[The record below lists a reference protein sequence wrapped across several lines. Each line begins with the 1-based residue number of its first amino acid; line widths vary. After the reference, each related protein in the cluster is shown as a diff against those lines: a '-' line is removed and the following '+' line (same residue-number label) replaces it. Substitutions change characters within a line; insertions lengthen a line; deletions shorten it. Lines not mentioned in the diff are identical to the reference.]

1 MCRCTGC
8 GVELQNIDRDVL
20 GYTSNL
26 GNNLCERCF
35 RINNYNEYKTVVKSN
50 QDFINI
56 LENINKTN
64 DLVVL
69 VVDLFNINKNLEEI
83 SKYVSNDILLVLTK
97 RDILPKSCYDKKL
110 LEYFSDYNLNI
121 IDSIIISS
129 VKNYNFDLL
138 YSKILNNK
146 KSNNVYVVG
155 FTNAGKSIA
164 RNFSLS
170 MASITCTI
178 ITLILVSLGVLVS
191 YNVNNITKD
200 IEKELTI
207 VVFMK
212 KETTK
217 EELNKTK
224 DALSKIDNVADVKY
238 TSKDDIKN
246 DMASEYPS
254 FSKMMES
261 WTDVNN
267 PFQDSYIVSVKD
279 VRDINETV
287 TTIKNL
293 DNVDIVKYSESMIG
307 ELINIFDAIKTG
319 TICLVVGL
327 VLVTAFLINN
337 TIKIT
342 IFSRRNEIDIM
353 RLVGTSN
360 TVIKLPFLFEGLFI
374 GILGSIIPVL
384 VTIFGYTYIYNALSS
399 LGTSNILSIIK
410 LTSPELIVY
419 KTSLFILII
428 GAVVGMF
435 GSVKAVR
442 KYLTV

>member
-1 MCRCTGC
+1 MK
-8 GVELQNIDRDVL
+8 VI
-20 GYTSNL
+20 
-26 GNNLCERCF
+26 
-35 RINNYNEYKTVVKSN
+35 RI
-50 QDFINI
+50 IG
-56 LENINKTN
+56 
-64 DLVVL
+64 
-69 VVDLFNINKNLEEI
+69 
-83 SKYVSNDILLVLTK
+83 
-97 RDILPKSCYDKKL
+97 R
-110 LEYFSDYNLNI
+110 
-121 IDSIIISS
+121 SI
-129 VKNYNFDLL
+129 
-138 YSKILNNK
+138 
-146 KSNNVYVVG
+146 
-155 FTNAGKSIA
+155 TNAGKSIA

-246 DMASEYPS
+246 NMASEYPS

-293 DNVDIVKYSESMIG
+293 DNVDIVKYSESMVG

-327 VLVTAFLINN
+327 VLVTSFLINN

-374 GILGSIIPVL
+374 GVLGAIIPIL
-384 VTIFGYTYIYNALSS
+384 VTIFGYTYIYNAVSS

>member
-1 MCRCTGC
+1 MK
-8 GVELQNIDRDVL
+8 VI
-20 GYTSNL
+20 
-26 GNNLCERCF
+26 
-35 RINNYNEYKTVVKSN
+35 RI
-50 QDFINI
+50 IG
-56 LENINKTN
+56 
-64 DLVVL
+64 
-69 VVDLFNINKNLEEI
+69 
-83 SKYVSNDILLVLTK
+83 
-97 RDILPKSCYDKKL
+97 R
-110 LEYFSDYNLNI
+110 
-121 IDSIIISS
+121 SI
-129 VKNYNFDLL
+129 
-138 YSKILNNK
+138 
-146 KSNNVYVVG
+146 
-155 FTNAGKSIA
+155 TNAGKSIA

-246 DMASEYPS
+246 NMASEYPS

-293 DNVDIVKYSESMIG
+293 DNVDIVKYSESMVG

-319 TICLVVGL
+319 TVCLVVGL

-374 GILGSIIPVL
+374 GVLGSIIPVL

>member
-1 MCRCTGC
+1 MK
-8 GVELQNIDRDVL
+8 VI
-20 GYTSNL
+20 
-26 GNNLCERCF
+26 
-35 RINNYNEYKTVVKSN
+35 RI
-50 QDFINI
+50 IG
-56 LENINKTN
+56 
-64 DLVVL
+64 
-69 VVDLFNINKNLEEI
+69 
-83 SKYVSNDILLVLTK
+83 
-97 RDILPKSCYDKKL
+97 R
-110 LEYFSDYNLNI
+110 
-121 IDSIIISS
+121 SI
-129 VKNYNFDLL
+129 
-138 YSKILNNK
+138 
-146 KSNNVYVVG
+146 
-155 FTNAGKSIA
+155 TNAGKSIA

-360 TVIKLPFLFEGLFI
+360 VVIKLPFLFECLFI
-374 GILGSIIPVL
+374 GVLGAIIPIL
-384 VTIFGYTYIYNALSS
+384 VTIFGYTYIYNAVSS

>member
-1 MCRCTGC
+1 MK
-8 GVELQNIDRDVL
+8 VI
-20 GYTSNL
+20 
-26 GNNLCERCF
+26 
-35 RINNYNEYKTVVKSN
+35 RI
-50 QDFINI
+50 IG
-56 LENINKTN
+56 
-64 DLVVL
+64 
-69 VVDLFNINKNLEEI
+69 
-83 SKYVSNDILLVLTK
+83 
-97 RDILPKSCYDKKL
+97 R
-110 LEYFSDYNLNI
+110 
-121 IDSIIISS
+121 SI
-129 VKNYNFDLL
+129 
-138 YSKILNNK
+138 
-146 KSNNVYVVG
+146 
-155 FTNAGKSIA
+155 TNAGKSIA

-224 DALSKIDNVADVKY
+224 DALNKIDNVADVKY

-246 DMASEYPS
+246 NMASEYPS

-293 DNVDIVKYSESMIG
+293 DNVDIVKYSESMVG
-307 ELINIFDAIKTG
+307 ELINIFDAVKTG

-374 GILGSIIPVL
+374 GVLGAIIPVL
-384 VTIFGYTYIYNALSS
+384 VTIFGYTYIYNAVSS

>member
-1 MCRCTGC
+1 
-8 GVELQNIDRDVL
+8 
-20 GYTSNL
+20 
-26 GNNLCERCF
+26 
-35 RINNYNEYKTVVKSN
+35 
-50 QDFINI
+50 
-56 LENINKTN
+56 
-64 DLVVL
+64 
-69 VVDLFNINKNLEEI
+69 
-83 SKYVSNDILLVLTK
+83 
-97 RDILPKSCYDKKL
+97 
-110 LEYFSDYNLNI
+110 
-121 IDSIIISS
+121 
-129 VKNYNFDLL
+129 
-138 YSKILNNK
+138 
-146 KSNNVYVVG
+146 
-155 FTNAGKSIA
+155 
-164 RNFSLS
+164 
-170 MASITCTI
+170 
-178 ITLILVSLGVLVS
+178 
-191 YNVNNITKD
+191 
-200 IEKELTI
+200 
-207 VVFMK
+207 
-212 KETTK
+212 
-217 EELNKTK
+217 
-224 DALSKIDNVADVKY
+224 
-238 TSKDDIKN
+238 
-246 DMASEYPS
+246 MASEYPS

-360 TVIKLPFLFEGLFI
+360 VVIKLPFLFEGLFI
-374 GILGSIIPVL
+374 GVLGAIIPIL
-384 VTIFGYTYIYNALSS
+384 ITIFGYTYIYNAVSS

-435 GSVKAVR
+435 GSANSVR
-442 KYLTV
+442 KYLKI

>member
-1 MCRCTGC
+1 MK
-8 GVELQNIDRDVL
+8 VI
-20 GYTSNL
+20 
-26 GNNLCERCF
+26 
-35 RINNYNEYKTVVKSN
+35 RI
-50 QDFINI
+50 IG
-56 LENINKTN
+56 
-64 DLVVL
+64 
-69 VVDLFNINKNLEEI
+69 
-83 SKYVSNDILLVLTK
+83 
-97 RDILPKSCYDKKL
+97 R
-110 LEYFSDYNLNI
+110 
-121 IDSIIISS
+121 SI
-129 VKNYNFDLL
+129 
-138 YSKILNNK
+138 
-146 KSNNVYVVG
+146 
-155 FTNAGKSIA
+155 TNAGKSIA

-178 ITLILVSLGVLVS
+178 ITLLLVSLGVLVS

-246 DMASEYPS
+246 NMASEYPS
-254 FSKMMES
+254 FTKMMES

-267 PFQDSYIVSVKD
+267 PFQDSYIISVKD

-293 DNVDIVKYSESMIG
+293 DNVDIVKYSESMVG

-374 GILGSIIPVL
+374 GVLGAIIPIL
-384 VTIFGYTYIYNALSS
+384 VTIFGYTYIYNAVSS

>member
-1 MCRCTGC
+1 MK
-8 GVELQNIDRDVL
+8 VI
-20 GYTSNL
+20 
-26 GNNLCERCF
+26 
-35 RINNYNEYKTVVKSN
+35 RI
-50 QDFINI
+50 IG
-56 LENINKTN
+56 
-64 DLVVL
+64 
-69 VVDLFNINKNLEEI
+69 
-83 SKYVSNDILLVLTK
+83 
-97 RDILPKSCYDKKL
+97 R
-110 LEYFSDYNLNI
+110 
-121 IDSIIISS
+121 SI
-129 VKNYNFDLL
+129 
-138 YSKILNNK
+138 
-146 KSNNVYVVG
+146 
-155 FTNAGKSIA
+155 TNAGKSIA

-246 DMASEYPS
+246 NMASEYPS

-267 PFQDSYIVSVKD
+267 PFQDSYIISVKD

-293 DNVDIVKYSESMIG
+293 DNVDIVKYSESMVG

-374 GILGSIIPVL
+374 GVLGAIIPIL
-384 VTIFGYTYIYNALSS
+384 VTIFGYTYIYNAVSS

>member
-1 MCRCTGC
+1 MK
-8 GVELQNIDRDVL
+8 VI
-20 GYTSNL
+20 
-26 GNNLCERCF
+26 
-35 RINNYNEYKTVVKSN
+35 RI
-50 QDFINI
+50 IG
-56 LENINKTN
+56 
-64 DLVVL
+64 
-69 VVDLFNINKNLEEI
+69 
-83 SKYVSNDILLVLTK
+83 
-97 RDILPKSCYDKKL
+97 R
-110 LEYFSDYNLNI
+110 
-121 IDSIIISS
+121 SI
-129 VKNYNFDLL
+129 
-138 YSKILNNK
+138 
-146 KSNNVYVVG
+146 
-155 FTNAGKSIA
+155 TNAGKSIA

-224 DALSKIDNVADVKY
+224 DAISKIDNVADVKY
-238 TSKDDIKN
+238 TSKDDIKIN
-246 DMASEYPS
+246 MASEYPS

-293 DNVDIVKYSESMIG
+293 DNVDIVKYSESMVG

-374 GILGSIIPVL
+374 GVLGAIIPIL
-384 VTIFGYTYIYNALSS
+384 VTIFGYTYIYNAVSS

>member
-1 MCRCTGC
+1 MK
-8 GVELQNIDRDVL
+8 VI
-20 GYTSNL
+20 
-26 GNNLCERCF
+26 
-35 RINNYNEYKTVVKSN
+35 RI
-50 QDFINI
+50 IG
-56 LENINKTN
+56 
-64 DLVVL
+64 
-69 VVDLFNINKNLEEI
+69 
-83 SKYVSNDILLVLTK
+83 
-97 RDILPKSCYDKKL
+97 R
-110 LEYFSDYNLNI
+110 
-121 IDSIIISS
+121 SI
-129 VKNYNFDLL
+129 
-138 YSKILNNK
+138 
-146 KSNNVYVVG
+146 
-155 FTNAGKSIA
+155 TNAGKSIA

-360 TVIKLPFLFEGLFI
+360 VVIKLPFLFEGLFI
-374 GILGSIIPVL
+374 GGLGAIIPIL
-384 VTIFGYTYIYNALSS
+384 ITIFGYTYIYNAVSS